1 MFKNLIIY
9 SLFILLPSVLLAQ
22 KIDNTAA
29 FRAINSDRYFRF
41 HYDNDYFSA
50 TDENYTQGYNIELV
64 SPFLKKNPINY
75 LLLKPET
82 SNNQFGISIE
92 HIGFTPPTIGSA
104 EIQYGE
110 RPFAAAIMLKSFTI
124 STDTLGRT
132 RLLSSLSIGL
142 IGPGAFGK
150 EMQVAIH
157 EATGNTIPLGW
168 RNQIK
173 NDVVINYELGYEK
186 EIYRLHDWFALQGNT
201 AIRLGTLSTN
211 ASAGLQTTL
220 GLINSPFTASET
232 NKKFQLYGYSQVVGS
247 VIGYDA
253 TLQGGIFN
261 KKSPYTISD
270 NDVERLTGQFNY
282 GVVLKLKNVYLEYF
296 RAVLTKEFEA
306 GGATKWGGIRIGV
319 QF

>member
-1 MFKNLIIY
+1 MFKNLIIF
-9 SLFILLPSVLLAQ
+9 SLFILLPSLLLAQ

-50 TDENYTQGYNIELV
+50 TDENYTQGYNLELV
-64 SPFLKKNPINY
+64 DPILSKNPINF
-75 LLLKPET
+75 LFLNPKT
-82 SNNQFGISIE
+82 SQTQFGISIE
-92 HIGFTPPTIGSA
+92 HIGFTPPRIGSR

-110 RPFAAAIMLKSFTI
+110 RPFAAAIMLKNFSI

-132 RLLSSLSIGL
+132 RLLSSLSLGI

-157 EATGNTIPLGW
+157 KATGNTIPLGW

-186 EIYRLHDWFALQGNT
+186 ELYRLQDWFALQSNS

-211 ASAGLQTTL
+211 ASVGLQTTL
-220 GLINSPFTASET
+220 GLINSPFTASDV
-232 NKKFQLYGYSQVVGS
+232 NKKFKLYGYSQVTGS

-253 TLQGGIFN
+253 SLQGGIFN
-261 KKSPYTISD
+261 KTSPYTIAD
-270 NDVERLTGQFNY
+270 NEIERFTGQFNY
-282 GVVLKLKNVYLEYF
+282 GLILQLKSVYLEYF
-296 RAVLTKEFEA
+296 RAVLTREFEA
-306 GGATKWGGIRIGV
+306 GDATKWGGIRIGI
-319 QF
+319 QL